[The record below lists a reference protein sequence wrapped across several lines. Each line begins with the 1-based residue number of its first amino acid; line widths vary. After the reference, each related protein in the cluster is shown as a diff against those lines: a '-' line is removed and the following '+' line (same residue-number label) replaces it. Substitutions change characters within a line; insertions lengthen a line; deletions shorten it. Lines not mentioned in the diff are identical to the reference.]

1 MWIAEF
7 SYSNFNTLQTSVRI
21 LILLRKQL
29 STLALYG
36 NHGVQSKAER
46 KKKTARIQLT
56 RNNFAT
62 EAAANHFYPGA
73 TNMDRGTSTGGGEHE
88 LERRLKLDLL
98 ISTGNVA
105 ARTFPIR
112 LIPY

>member
-1 MWIAEF
+1 
-7 SYSNFNTLQTSVRI
+7 
-21 LILLRKQL
+21 
-29 STLALYG
+29 
-36 NHGVQSKAER
+36 
-46 KKKTARIQLT
+46 
-56 RNNFAT
+56 
-62 EAAANHFYPGA
+62 
-73 TNMDRGTSTGGGEHE
+73 MDRGTSTGGGEHE